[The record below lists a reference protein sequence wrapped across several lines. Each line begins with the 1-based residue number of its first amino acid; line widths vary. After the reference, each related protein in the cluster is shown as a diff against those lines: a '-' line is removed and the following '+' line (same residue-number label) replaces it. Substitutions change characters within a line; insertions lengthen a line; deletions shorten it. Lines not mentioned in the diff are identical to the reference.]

1 MTGRSFTSVLL
12 TLIVVL
18 LPLRAVAGD
27 LMMVRSSQSFPETM
41 LALQESIKEHGYTVS
56 RVQRVDIGLTRS
68 GFKTDKYRVVFFGK
82 LEEVNELASD
92 HPEVIPY
99 LPLKIVVFA
108 EETQTLVVTA
118 NPIRYLSFY
127 DNARVRTLA
136 HRWASDLNSILDDMR
151 TLR

>member
-1 MTGRSFTSVLL
+1 M
-12 TLIVVL
+12 
-18 LPLRAVAGD
+18 
-27 LMMVRSSQSFPETM
+27 
-41 LALQESIKEHGYTVS
+41 
-56 RVQRVDIGLTRS
+56 
-68 GFKTDKYRVVFFGK
+68 
-82 LEEVNELASD
+82 
-92 HPEVIPY
+92 IPY